1 MALKVLV
8 TSNSFGK
15 YSGEPQKKLEEAG
28 FEVILNPYHRMMN
41 EEEFIKCLS
50 DVDAVILSTE
60 KVTKKVID
68 SSPKLKMISRY
79 GVGLDNVDLEYCKEK
94 GIPVTVTKGGNSNAV
109 AEFAVS
115 LMLSCL
121 RGVASANQYAKQNI
135 WKKFTGL
142 DLDGKTIGV
151 VGLGAIGKLVIKK
164 LQGFDV
170 KILGYD
176 VYYDEEFVKKYSVE
190 KVSIDDLVKNS
201 DIITLHAPSN
211 GKAILGKEEFKK
223 MKDNVVIVN
232 TARSDL
238 IDLDALL
245 EAIKNNKVFA
255 AGLDVHENEPNF
267 DIRFEGLDNVILT
280 PHQAAISKEASNK
293 ASQMAVDNI
302 LNYFGKENMK

>member
-201 DIITLHAPSN
+201 DIITLHAPSK

>member
-15 YSGEPQKKLEEAG
+15 YSNEPQRKLEEAG

-41 EEEFIKCLS
+41 EEEFIECLS

-151 VGLGAIGKLVIKK
+151 VGLGAIGKLVVKK
-164 LQGFDV
+164 LQGF
-170 KILGYD
+170 
-176 VYYDEEFVKKYSVE
+176 DEEFVKKYSVE
-190 KVSIDDLVKNS
+190 KVSIDDLVQNS

-223 MKDNVVIVN
+223 MKDNVVVVN

-302 LNYFGKENMK
+302 LDYFGKEKKR

>member
-1 MALKVLV
+1 MKVLV

-15 YSGEPQKKLEEAG
+15 YSKEPQKKLEEAG

-41 EEEFIKCLS
+41 EEEFIECLS

-94 GIPVTVTKGGNSNAV
+94 GILVTVTKGGNSNAV

-121 RGVASANQYAKQNI
+121 RGVAYADQYAKKNI
-135 WKKFTGL
+135 WKKFTGM
-142 DLDGKTIGV
+142 DLDGKTVGV
-151 VGLGAIGKLVIKK
+151 VGLGSIGKLVVKK

-176 VYYDEEFVKKYSVE
+176 VYYDEKFVKEYGVE

-211 GKAILGKEEFKK
+211 GKAILGKEEFNE

-238 IDLDALL
+238 IDLNALL
-245 EAIKNNKVFA
+245 EAINNKKVFA
-255 AGLDVHENEPNF
+255 VGLDVHENEPNF
-267 DIRFEGLDNVILT
+267 DKRFESLDNVILT

-302 LNYFGKENMK
+302 LSYFEKEKKI